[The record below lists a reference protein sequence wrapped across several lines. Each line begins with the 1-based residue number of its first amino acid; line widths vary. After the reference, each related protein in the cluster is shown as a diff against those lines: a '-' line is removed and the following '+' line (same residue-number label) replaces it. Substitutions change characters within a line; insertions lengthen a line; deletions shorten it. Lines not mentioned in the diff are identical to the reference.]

1 MARKR
6 ILAQLLRDKAGA
18 STVEYALILGMIVL
32 AMFAA
37 LSGVATVTVDMWDNM
52 ANTSSEAIN
61 GG

>member
-6 ILAQLLRDKAGA
+6 ILAQLLRDNTGA
-18 STVEYALILGMIVL
+18 STIEYALILGMIVL

-37 LSGVATVTVDMWDNM
+37 LSNLATVTIDMWDDM
-52 ANTSSEAIN
+52 ADTTSEAIS

>member
-6 ILAQLLRDKAGA
+6 ILAQLLQDETGA